1 MVEMIMREM
10 KVRITKIEA
19 IPFGIPIKRFA
30 DAYAEF
36 NKSNAVLVKIYAD
49 DGTIGLGEACAF
61 EPEFYGETLES
72 IYFSIQKYI
81 APKIIGQDPSNINNV
96 LSIVD
101 ATLAKSTCA
110 KEGVELALF
119 DLAGKLLKVPVYTLL
134 GGCFRDKIPVA
145 CEIGIDEPD
154 IMVEKAKEL
163 LRMGVKTIKIK
174 CSQNIDESIKRV
186 RAIYEAVG
194 DKVALR
200 LDPNTHWDV
209 YGTVKAIKKLM
220 EFNCHIQ
227 YLEQPIPSWDINGM
241 SRIRKLIDVPLMADE
256 GIWTPQDVIEFNENE
271 AVDVVNIKISKT
283 GGLMMA
289 KKIEV
294 VSEAMGL
301 PCVVGTELDPAISL
315 VAKIHFAASMKNLP
329 FACEYTELYYL
340 KESLLKPK
348 IEIEDGYVKVPK
360 GIGFGVDIDEHAL
373 MKNTIKL

>member
-1 MVEMIMREM
+1 M
-10 KVRITKIEA
+10 KITKVEA
-19 IPFGIPIKRFA
+19 IPFGIPIEKFA

-81 APKIIGQDPSNINNV
+81 APKIIGQDPLNINNV

-101 ATLAKSTCA
+101 TTLAKSTCA
-110 KEGVELALF
+110 KEGIELALF

-145 CEIGIDEPD
+145 CEIGIDEPN

-174 CSQNIDESIKRV
+174 CSQNIEESIKRV
-186 RAIYEAVG
+186 KAIYEAVG

-220 EFNCHIQ
+220 EFNCNIQ

-256 GIWTPQDVIEFNENE
+256 GIWTPQDVIELNEHE
-271 AVDVVNIKISKT
+271 AVDIVNIKISKT
-283 GGLMMA
+283 GGLIMA
-289 KKIEV
+289 KKIEAI
-294 VSEAMGL
+294 SEAMGL

-315 VAKIHFAASMKNLP
+315 VAKIHLAASMKNLP

-360 GIGFGVDIDEHAL
+360 GIGFGVDIDEQVL
-373 MKNTIKL
+373 MKNTVKL

>member
-1 MVEMIMREM
+1 MMNEKM

-36 NKSNAVLVKIYAD
+36 NTSNAVLVKIYTD
-49 DGTIGLGEACAF
+49 DGTVGIGEACAF

-81 APKIIGQDPSNINNV
+81 APKIIGQNPLNINNV

-101 ATLAKSTCA
+101 ATLAKSSCA
-110 KEGVELALF
+110 KEGIDLALF
-119 DLAGKLLKVPVYTLL
+119 DLVGKLLEVPVYILL
-134 GGCFRDKIPVA
+134 GGCFRDKISVA
-145 CEIGIDEPD
+145 CEISINEPD
-154 IMVEKAKEL
+154 IMIEEAKEL

-174 CSQNIDESIKRV
+174 CSQNIDEDVKRV
-186 RAIYEAVG
+186 KAVYEAIG

-220 EFNCHIQ
+220 EFNCNIQ

-241 SRIRKLIDVPLMADE
+241 SRIRKLIDIPLMADE
-256 GIWTPQDVIEFNENE
+256 GIWTPQDVIELNEHE
-271 AVDVVNIKISKT
+271 AVDIVNIKISKT
-283 GGLMMA
+283 GGLIMA
-289 KKIEV
+289 KKIEAI
-294 VSEAMGL
+294 SEAMGL
-301 PCVVGTELDPAISL
+301 PCVVGTELESAISL
-315 VAKIHFAASMKNLP
+315 AAKIHLAASMKNLP

-360 GIGFGVDIDEHAL
+360 GIGFGVDIDEHVL